1 MLKKI
6 SNLFEDFL
14 ILITQLAFWAYAL
27 ALMFIVMVGLAL
39 PLAAQALEWLQDG
52 AASPRDGFWLY
63 ALAEC
68 GEGSC
73 RPLSVAPTDWVGVNR
88 IINWIMDL
96 HVAAYII
103 VVGWI
108 GYALALAW
116 AESLGDWKAR
126 EARLR
131 APPPPPDVED
141 EDV

>member
-6 SNLFEDFL
+6 PNLFEDFL
-14 ILITQLAFWAYAL
+14 ILITQFAFWAYVL
-27 ALMFIVMVGLAL
+27 TLVPIVMIGLAL
-39 PLAAQALEWLQDG
+39 PLAVQALEWLQYG
-52 AASPRDGFWLY
+52 VVSSRDGFWLY
-63 ALAEC
+63 ALSEC

-73 RPLSVAPTDWVGVNR
+73 RPPFVAPTDWVGANR

-108 GYALALAW
+108 GFVLGLAW

-126 EARLR
+126 EARHR

-141 EDV
+141 V